1 MKKIL
6 LAVVAITIVLLGSLA
21 MTKPSKTDH
30 YEAVKSVMMKGVNK
44 KFDQME
50 MDEHLKTVITLTT
63 LKAIDAYL
71 RRNLLVYE
79 STFYNKCIITYQDQF
94 LLVSVGA
101 WNHPFLTINE
111 DDVVKIIDNNDI
123 VKFLENT
130 Q

>member
-1 MKKIL
+1 M
-6 LAVVAITIVLLGSLA
+6 AVVAITIVLLGSLA